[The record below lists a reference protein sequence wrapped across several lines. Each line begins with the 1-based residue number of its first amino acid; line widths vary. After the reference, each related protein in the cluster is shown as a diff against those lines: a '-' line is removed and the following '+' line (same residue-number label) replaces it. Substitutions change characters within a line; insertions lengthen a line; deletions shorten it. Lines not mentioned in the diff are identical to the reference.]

1 MELSLAGLAT
11 ALIIGLL
18 AGAVTGLTGASGVM
32 VVVPLLSIFLNL
44 SVHQSIGTS
53 LLVDVIAS
61 AGALLIYR
69 RYGNVELVGLLMA
82 FGSVLGAQLGA
93 TLSAYTPE
101 KGLGGAFGFFLIL
114 TGLAIYRSRG
124 VEEALLARLPRLN
137 ASSMRGSWKT
147 IIAVGLG
154 LAIGVTA
161 GVFGAGGG
169 MMFLITLILVF
180 NMPLRKAIGTSTLI
194 MMITALSGVL
204 GYMAHGYLR
213 PTYGLTAGIGAI
225 IGSTTTAGLANK
237 ASEKTLAKT
246 VGALF
251 ITLGLVMLG
260 LKGR

>member
-1 MELSLAGLAT
+1 MELSLAGLAI

-18 AGAVTGLTGASGVM
+18 AGAVTGLTGASGVI
-32 VVVPLLSIFLNL
+32 VVVPLLSILLNL

-61 AGALLIYR
+61 TGALLIYR

-93 TLSAYTPE
+93 MLSAYTPE
-101 KGLGGAFGFFLIL
+101 KGLGGAFGLFLIL
-114 TGLAIYRSRG
+114 TGLATYRSG
-124 VEEALLARLPRLN
+124 GEGALLARLPRLN
-137 ASSMRGSWKT
+137 ASSMRGSWRT
-147 IIAVGLG
+147 IIAVGIG

-169 MMFLITLILVF
+169 MMFLITLLLVF
-180 NMPLRKAIGTSTLI
+180 NMPLHKAIGTSTLT
-194 MMITALSGVL
+194 MLITALSGVL

-213 PTYGLTAGIGAI
+213 PTYGLMAGIGAI
-225 IGSTTTAGLANK
+225 IGSITTAGLANK

-246 VGALF
+246 VGVLF